1 MQIGV
6 IGTARANE
14 DERARAVKVGELIVR
29 AGAVLICGGL
39 GGVIEAASLGARKV
53 GSTIVGII
61 PGYEKRDANPYVDI
75 VVATGMGHA
84 RNTIVAAIS
93 DALIAIGG
101 ETGTLLE
108 IALALKLGKKVIGL
122 ETWDIPGV
130 IKARTPEE
138 AVKILTVT
146 LNILTIPKRG

>member
-53 GSTIVGII
+53 GSTTVGII

>member
-6 IGTARANE
+6 IGAARASE
-14 DERARAVKVGELIVR
+14 EEYRRAVKVGELIAR

-39 GGVIEAASLGARKV
+39 EGVMEAASLGARRA
-53 GSTIVGII
+53 GGITVGII

-75 VVATGMGHA
+75 VIATGMGHA
-84 RNTIVAAIS
+84 RNAIVAASS

-101 ETGTLLE
+101 EMGTLSE
-108 IALALKLGKKVIGL
+108 IAFALKLGKKVVGL

-130 IKARTPEE
+130 IRVKTPEE
-138 AVKILTVT
+138 AVKIA
-146 LNILTIPKRG
+146 IS

>member
-6 IGTARANE
+6 IGAARASE
-14 DERARAVKVGELIVR
+14 EECRRAVKVGELIAR

-39 GGVIEAASLGARKV
+39 EGVMEAASLGAKRA
-53 GSTIVGII
+53 GGRRVGII

-75 VVATGMGHA
+75 VIATGMGHA
-84 RNTIVAAIS
+84 RNAIVAASS

-101 ETGTLLE
+101 EMGTLSE
-108 IALALKLGKKVIGL
+108 IAFALKLGKKVVGL

-130 IKARTPEE
+130 IRVKTPEE
-138 AVKILTVT
+138 AVKIA
-146 LNILTIPKRG
+146 IS